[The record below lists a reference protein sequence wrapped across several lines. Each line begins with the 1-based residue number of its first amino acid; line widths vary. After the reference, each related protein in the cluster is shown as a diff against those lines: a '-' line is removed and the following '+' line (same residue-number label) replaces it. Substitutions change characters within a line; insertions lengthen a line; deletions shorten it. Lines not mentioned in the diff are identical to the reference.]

1 MGNHQSNKRKASNDD
16 IAADNKWTQKIVRH
30 KKSKKSKK
38 SKWNKF
44 TVDGATAIS
53 DPKTPAATTIAATT
67 IAATTAPKT
76 EEEDLELNVKI
87 YQSYATGDGLK
98 NASDG
103 SHDDIRFYLRSKDGG
118 LNPQRKHC
126 TAPSNSRNLALRD
139 YPELGR
145 RTLQWESLLNSVRS
159 SNKASDTS
167 SLLTDVGPTTGGRA
181 I

>member
-1 MGNHQSNKRKASNDD
+1 MGNHQSNKRKASNND
-16 IAADNKWTQKIVRH
+16 IAAADNNWTQKIVGH
-30 KKSKKSKK
+30 KKQKKSKK

-53 DPKTPAATTIAATT
+53 DPKTPAAATT
-67 IAATTAPKT
+67 TTTTAPKS

-98 NASDG
+98 NVSDG
-103 SHDDIRFYLRSKDGG
+103 SQDDTRFSLRSKDGP
-118 LNPQRKHC
+118 NQQRKHC
-126 TAPSNSRNLALRD
+126 TAPSHSRSLALRD

-145 RTLQWESLLNSVRS
+145 RTLQWETLPNSVRS

-167 SLLTDVGPTTGGRA
+167 SLLTDVGPATGGRT